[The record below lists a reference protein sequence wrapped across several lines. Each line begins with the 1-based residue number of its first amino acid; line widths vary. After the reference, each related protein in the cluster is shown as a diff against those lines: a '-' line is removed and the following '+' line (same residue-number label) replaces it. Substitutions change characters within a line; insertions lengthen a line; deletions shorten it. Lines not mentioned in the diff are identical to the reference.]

1 MTYDYREKRIVAIV
15 SDKLPPGLAFNA
27 LGHLAFSAGR
37 YSDQSLMGQEKIP
50 DADSNVHIGI
60 SKYPFIVLKATE
72 EEIKNIIKTAKEKG
86 IFVVD
91 YPQEMFDTG
100 PDEELVAALS
110 KAKEPAIKYHAAVLV
125 GSSEALK
132 PLTGQLKLYK

>member
-1 MTYDYREKRIVAIV
+1 MSYDYRAKKITAII
-15 SDKLPPGLAFNA
+15 SEKLPMGLALNA

-37 YSDQSLMGQEKIP
+37 YSDQSMMGQEKIV
-50 DADSNVHIGI
+50 DADGKVHTGI

-72 EEIKNIIKTAKEKG
+72 DEIKKIVNKAKEED

-100 PDEELVAALS
+100 PDEELVIALS
-110 KAKEPAIKYHAAVLV
+110 KAKEPDIKYHAVVLV
-125 GSSEALK
+125 GDASKIKS
-132 PLTGQLKLYK
+132 LTGHLKLYR